1 LTLFISP
8 FTIFYR
14 TFCKLS
20 SSLGAYLDI
29 LEDKNSQR
37 ENKYYRQ
44 RGDKIVKEKIKL
56 QIFPLFDKWQINN
69 IQMLMV
75 ELQMA
80 DQQHTNVDGRTTNGR
95 SATTYKC

>member
-14 TFCKLS
+14 TFYKLS
-20 SSLGAYLDI
+20 SLLGAHLDI

-75 ELQMA
+75 ELQMG

-95 SATTYKC
+95 STTYKC

>member
-1 LTLFISP
+1 
-8 FTIFYR
+8 
-14 TFCKLS
+14 
-20 SSLGAYLDI
+20 LDI

-37 ENKYYRQ
+37 ENKYYCQ

-80 DQQHTNVDGRTTNGR
+80 DQQQHTNVDGRTN
-95 SATTYKC
+95 

>member
-1 LTLFISP
+1 LTLFISL

-14 TFCKLS
+14 TFYKLF
-20 SSLGAYLDI
+20 SSLGAHLDI

-37 ENKYYRQ
+37 ENKYYCQ
-44 RGDKIVKEKIKL
+44 RGDKIVKEKIKFKN
-56 QIFPLFDKWQINN
+56 FPLIDKWQINN

-80 DQQHTNVDGRTTNGR
+80 DQQQHTNVDGRTN
-95 SATTYKC
+95 